1 LRGVRP
7 IGVVAAVYCALLAA
21 GAQAAG
27 ELSVETTRRGERF
40 DVRARAALSAP
51 AAVVWQV
58 LTDYERLP
66 RFVPGLSRS
75 KVRLREGNRVQ
86 LEQSGEASFLL
97 FSFPIEVQLEVLEW
111 PRQWV
116 TSHAVGGNLRRMYGR
131 YELQPRAGGGTLLL
145 YHGEIVP
152 DFRLPRFIGTAAV
165 RGMVERQFTAM
176 VEEIERR
183 SGSLQ

>member
-1 LRGVRP
+1 MRP
-7 IGVVAAVYCALLAA
+7 IGVVAAVLCALLAA
-21 GAQAAG
+21 GAHAAE
-27 ELSVETTRRGERF
+27 ELSIETTRRGERF
-40 DVRARAALSAP
+40 DVRAKAALSAP

-58 LTDYERLP
+58 LTDYEQLP
-66 RFVPGLSRS
+66 SFVPGLSRS

-86 LEQSGEASFLL
+86 LEQSGEARFLL

-111 PRQWV
+111 PREWV

-131 YELQPRAGGGTLLL
+131 YELQPAARGTVLL
-145 YHGEIVP
+145 YYGEIVP

-165 RGMVERQFTAM
+165 RGMVEQQFSAM

-183 SGSLQ
+183 AGSPQ